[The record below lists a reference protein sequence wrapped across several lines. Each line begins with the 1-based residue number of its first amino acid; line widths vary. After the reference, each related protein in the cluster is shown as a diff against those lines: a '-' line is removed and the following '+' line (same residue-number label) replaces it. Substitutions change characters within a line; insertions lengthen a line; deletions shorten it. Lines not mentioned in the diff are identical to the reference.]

1 MIPFALSA
9 ALLLVLMLSVLV
21 MLGCV
26 PAWCGRV
33 AKSVATVVALAAGV
47 AIAAAAVFTSFATA
61 STAPDDGLDGHAA
74 HGVSAPAPVVIAE
87 GGDGAAAT
95 GKGASSEDR
104 ARLPEGF
111 SYVRD
116 FAPGIEVELRYAT
129 ANNFTG
135 RVVDGY
141 ESTDAAILRT
151 DAAKALALVQADL
164 EERGL
169 GLRVYDAF
177 RPTRAVQFFMDWA
190 QTDDDS
196 TKSEYYPD
204 FEKPQLF
211 ELGYIAEKSGH
222 SLGGTVD
229 LTLIDPAT
237 GRSLDM
243 GGPFDF
249 FGVRSHYEAD
259 GLTPEQIAN
268 RAVLHEAM
276 LARGFEQYPLEWW
289 HYSYPLPADTQRL
302 DFPVR

>member
-1 MIPFALSA
+1 MIPFALAA
-9 ALLLVLMLSVLV
+9 ALLLVLILSVLV

-33 AKSVATVVALAAGV
+33 AKSVAAAVALAAGV

-61 STAPDDGLDGHAA
+61 SAAPAASLGEQAGHS
-74 HGVSAPAPVVIAE
+74 GSAPFEVVMAE
-87 GGDGAAAT
+87 GDGAS
-95 GKGASSEDR
+95 GEDR
-104 ARLPEGF
+104 APLPAGF

-116 FAPGIEVELRYAT
+116 FASGIEVELRYAT
-129 ANNFTG
+129 AHNFTG

-151 DAAKALALVQADL
+151 EAAEALANVAADL
-164 EERGL
+164 EVRGL

-190 QTDDDS
+190 QTADDS
-196 TKSEYYPD
+196 TKAEYYPD

-211 ELGYIAEKSGH
+211 ELGYIAEQSGH

-229 LTLIDPAT
+229 LTVVDLAT
-237 GRSLDM
+237 GQPLDM

-249 FGVRSHYEAD
+249 FGARSHYETE
-259 GLTPEQIAN
+259 GLTPLQIDN
-268 RAVLHEAM
+268 RATLHTAM

-289 HYSYPLPADTQRL
+289 HYSYPVPEGAERL